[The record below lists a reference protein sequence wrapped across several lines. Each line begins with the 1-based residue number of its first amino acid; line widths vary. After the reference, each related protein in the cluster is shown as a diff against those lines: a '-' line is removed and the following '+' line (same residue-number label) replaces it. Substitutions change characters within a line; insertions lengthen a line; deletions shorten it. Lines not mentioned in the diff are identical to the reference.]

1 MIEGDAE
8 HHCQALW
15 RKTRGFAP
23 VLKCRWIV
31 LAVFLAVA
39 AASGGAAAQGDA
51 GICTIAT
58 TCSEAFFQCV
68 STRCPAVLNADC
80 TARCKSQFNGC
91 MGTGAFAARDCRG
104 KTLQRK

>member
-1 MIEGDAE
+1 MAKN
-8 HHCQALW
+8 A
-15 RKTRGFAP
+15 RGFAP

-31 LAVFLAVA
+31 SAAFLAAA
-39 AASGGAAAQGDA
+39 AASGDAAAQSDA

-68 STRCPAVLNADC
+68 STRCPMYLNADC

-91 MGTGAFAARDCRG
+91 LRSGGFGGRDCRG
-104 KTLQRK
+104 KTLMRK

>member
-1 MIEGDAE
+1 MVKNA
-8 HHCQALW
+8 
-15 RKTRGFAP
+15 KGFAP

-31 LAVFLAVA
+31 LAAFLAA
-39 AASGGAAAQGDA
+39 AASGDAAAQGNA

-68 STRCPAVLNADC
+68 STRCPVYLNADC

-91 MGTGAFAARDCRG
+91 MGSGAFAARDCRG
-104 KTLQRK
+104 KTLMRK

>member
-1 MIEGDAE
+1 MAKN
-8 HHCQALW
+8 A
-15 RKTRGFAP
+15 RGFAP

-31 LAVFLAVA
+31 LAGFLAA
-39 AASGGAAAQGDA
+39 AASGDAAAQGND

-68 STRCPAVLNADC
+68 STRCPEYLNADC

-91 MGTGAFAARDCRG
+91 MGSGAFAARNCRG
-104 KTLQRK
+104 KTLMRK

>member
-1 MIEGDAE
+1 MAKN
-8 HHCQALW
+8 A
-15 RKTRGFAP
+15 KGFAP

-31 LAVFLAVA
+31 LAAVLAAVA
-39 AASGGAAAQGDA
+39 PGGAAAQGDA

-68 STRCPAVLNADC
+68 YTRCPVYLNADC

-104 KTLQRK
+104 KTLMRK

>member
-1 MIEGDAE
+1 MLSIVATHYGEKRE
-8 HHCQALW
+8 
-15 RKTRGFAP
+15 GFAA
-23 VLKCRWIV
+23 VLKYGWIA
-31 LAVFLAVA
+31 LAAFLAVA
-39 AASGGAAAQGDA
+39 VASGEAVAQGDA
-51 GICTIAT
+51 GICTIAN

-104 KTLQRK
+104 KTLQRR

>member
-1 MIEGDAE
+1 MVATHYGKKRE
-8 HHCQALW
+8 
-15 RKTRGFAP
+15 GFAP

-31 LAVFLAVA
+31 LAAVLA
-39 AASGGAAAQGDA
+39 AAAARDAAAQGDA
-51 GICTIAT
+51 GICTVAT

-68 STRCPAVLNADC
+68 YTRCPVYLNADC

-104 KTLQRK
+104 KTLMRK

>member
-1 MIEGDAE
+1 MA
-8 HHCQALW
+8 
-15 RKTRGFAP
+15 KNTKGFAP

-31 LAVFLAVA
+31 LAGFLAA
-39 AASGGAAAQGDA
+39 AASGETAAQGDA

-68 STRCPAVLNADC
+68 YTRCPVYLNADC
-80 TARCKSQFNGC
+80 TARCKSQFNSC

-104 KTLQRK
+104 KTLMRK

>member
-1 MIEGDAE
+1 MVSIVARHYGEKREA
-8 HHCQALW
+8 
-15 RKTRGFAP
+15 FAP

-31 LAVFLAVA
+31 VAAVLA
-39 AASGGAAAQGDA
+39 AASGEAAAQGDA

-68 STRCPAVLNADC
+68 STRCPAALSADC

-104 KTLQRK
+104 KTLIRK

>member
-1 MIEGDAE
+1 MAKNTE
-8 HHCQALW
+8 
-15 RKTRGFAP
+15 GFAP

-31 LAVFLAVA
+31 LAAVLAA
-39 AASGGAAAQGDA
+39 AASGDAAAQGDA

-68 STRCPAVLNADC
+68 YTRCPVVLNADC

-91 MGTGAFAARDCRG
+91 MKSGAFGGRDCRG
-104 KTLQRK
+104 KTLVRK

>member
-1 MIEGDAE
+1 M
-8 HHCQALW
+8 
-15 RKTRGFAP
+15 
-23 VLKCRWIV
+23 LKCRWIV
-31 LAVFLAVA
+31 FAAVLAA
-39 AASGGAAAQGDA
+39 AASGEAAAQGDA

-80 TARCKSQFNGC
+80 TAACKLQFDGC
-91 MGTGAFAARDCRG
+91 QGTGEFASRDCRG